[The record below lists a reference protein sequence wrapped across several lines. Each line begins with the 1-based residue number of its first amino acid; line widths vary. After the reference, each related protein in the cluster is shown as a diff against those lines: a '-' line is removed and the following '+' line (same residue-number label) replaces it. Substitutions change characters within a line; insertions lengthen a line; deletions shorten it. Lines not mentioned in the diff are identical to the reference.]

1 MPADF
6 MRALEFR
13 LRETNDHQQEH
24 IGGLKDF
31 INHTNVIGNVIAAAS
46 SQKNSFEPLPF
57 ANYSLFEESYGKLCT
72 FCTFLLI

>member
-1 MPADF
+1 MA
-6 MRALEFR
+6 
-13 LRETNDHQQEH
+13 ETNNHHQER

-57 ANYSLFEESYGKLCT
+57 ANYSLFEETYGK
-72 FCTFLLI
+72 FCVFKLNFPVKNHNLIAPCI